1 MTPDQL
7 KLLAD
12 SEFDRAS
19 HKKNLRET
27 AIAGLVVPYAGGV
40 FNASINLIAYLTVSQ
55 ADTVYI
61 EDIYNNPIKANRL
74 LLLSALQTAYEASMQ
89 SWHTELEKSNRIR
102 RASNV

>member
-12 SEFDRAS
+12 SEFDRAT

-27 AIAGLVVPYAGGV
+27 ALASLVVPYAGGV
-40 FNASINLIAYLTVSQ
+40 FNASINLIAYLMVSQ
-55 ADTVYI
+55 ADTVYV
-61 EDIYNNPIKANRL
+61 EDIYNNPIEANRTL
-74 LLLSALQTAYEASMQ
+74 LLLALQTAYDTSMQ
-89 SWHTELEKSNRIR
+89 TWHMELEKSNRIR